1 MNKRRLAGGDDSEPE
16 QNSPWKRHVSSRVLK
31 KRFSYFDR
39 LSMNGKCPTISR
51 PAPFALSVSKGERGV
66 FPQPASGLT
75 VVEAVVAMGIA
86 GVLYAALY
94 GFYGMH
100 LRVLKAQEVRLSLQ
114 ESSRLAIDFLTRELH
129 LAGARPVRGGACEG
143 FERLTVAEEQRVT
156 MQYDFR
162 GNSTSSSPD
171 GCPDDPGER
180 VTYVYDG
187 GEQALKRATGG
198 GTPQPRINNVPADG
212 FLLRYFDREGNELET
227 PLDSQE
233 RAAVHTVMVA
243 VQVSAPHPDP
253 RVDTPLTS
261 ELSSTVF
268 LPNPA
273 R

>member
-1 MNKRRLAGGDDSEPE
+1 MNRPCPAISGDLEPQRTSDQKRSA
-16 QNSPWKRHVSSRVLK
+16 
-31 KRFSYFDR
+31 
-39 LSMNGKCPTISR
+39 
-51 PAPFALSVSKGERGV
+51 SV
-66 FPQPASGLT
+66 GLT

-100 LRVLKAQEVRLSLQ
+100 LRVLKAQEVQLSLQ
-114 ESSRLAIDFLTRELH
+114 ESSRLAIDFLSRELH
-129 LAGARPVRGGACEG
+129 LAGARPVRGGPCEG

-162 GNSTSSSPD
+162 GNSTDSSAD

-187 GEQALKRATGG
+187 GDQALKRATGG
-198 GTPQPRINNVPADG
+198 GAPQPFIDDVPAKG
-212 FLLRYFDREGNELET
+212 FLLRYFDRDGNELES
-227 PLDSQE
+227 PLNSQE
-233 RAAVHTVMVA
+233 RALVHTVMVT
-243 VQVSAPHPDP
+243 VQVSARHPDP
-253 RVDTPLTS
+253 RIDTPITS

>member
-1 MNKRRLAGGDDSEPE
+1 
-16 QNSPWKRHVSSRVLK
+16 
-31 KRFSYFDR
+31 
-39 LSMNGKCPTISR
+39 
-51 PAPFALSVSKGERGV
+51 
-66 FPQPASGLT
+66 
-75 VVEAVVAMGIA
+75 MGIA

-100 LRVLKAQEVRLSLQ
+100 LRVLKAQEIQLSLQ

-129 LAGARPVRGGACEG
+129 LAGARPVRGGPCEG

-162 GNSTSSSPD
+162 GSGTGSPPD

-180 VTYVYDG
+180 VTYVYEG
-187 GEQALKRATGG
+187 GDHALKRATGSG
-198 GTPQPRINNVPADG
+198 APQPLINDVPTDG
-212 FLLRYFDREGNELET
+212 FLLRYFDRDGNELES
-227 PLDSQE
+227 PLSSQE
-233 RAAVHTVMVA
+233 RVAVHTVMVA
-243 VQVSAPHPDP
+243 VQVKARHPDP
-253 RVDTPLTS
+253 RVDTPIAS

>member
-1 MNKRRLAGGDDSEPE
+1 MNRRRLAGGGDSEPE
-16 QNSPWKRHVSSRVLK
+16 ENSPLRRS
-31 KRFSYFDR
+31 
-39 LSMNGKCPTISR
+39 
-51 PAPFALSVSKGERGV
+51 
-66 FPQPASGLT
+66 ASCGLT

-100 LRVLKAQEVRLSLQ
+100 LRVLKAQEVQLSLQ

-129 LAGARPVRGGACEG
+129 LAGARPVRGGTCEG

-156 MQYDFR
+156 LQYDFR
-162 GNSTSSSPD
+162 GNATGTAPD

-180 VTYVYDG
+180 ITYVYND

-198 GTPQPRINNVPADG
+198 GAPQPLVNDVPADG
-212 FLLRYFDREGNELET
+212 FLLRYFDRDGSELEP

-233 RAAVHTVMVA
+233 RAAVRTMMVT